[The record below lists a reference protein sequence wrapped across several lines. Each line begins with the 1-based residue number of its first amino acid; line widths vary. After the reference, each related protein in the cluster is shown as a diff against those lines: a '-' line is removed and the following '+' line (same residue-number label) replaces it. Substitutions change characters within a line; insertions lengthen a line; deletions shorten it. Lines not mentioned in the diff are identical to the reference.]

1 MRAGVTFATAGV
13 AALFAIEPAQ
23 AHILAGD
30 GLAAGFAHPF
40 EGLDHMLA
48 MVAVG
53 AWATQLGGRA
63 IWAVPCA
70 FVGAMI
76 LGGFAGMAG
85 LAIPAVE
92 LGVTG
97 SVLLLGVL
105 IASGRSI
112 PLPAAGAIVAIF
124 AVLHGHTHGTEIPE
138 MASAGAYAAGFVAAT
153 SLLHAAGVGFGW
165 LLAQKLSATA
175 LRIAGVAL
183 AVVGTG
189 MLLV

>member
-1 MRAGVTFATAGV
+1 MRTWVGLIAAGTAAV
-13 AALFAIEPAQ
+13 LAVEPAQ

-48 MVAVG
+48 MIAVG

-63 IWAVPCA
+63 LWAVPCA
-70 FVGAMI
+70 FVAAMI
-76 LGGFAGMAG
+76 LGGLAGMAG

-112 PLPAAGAIVAIF
+112 PLPVAGAIVALF

-153 SLLHAAGVGFGW
+153 SLLHAAGVGLGW
-165 LLAQKLSATA
+165 LLAEKLSATA
-175 LRIAGVAL
+175 LRMAGVAL
-183 AVVGTG
+183 AVAGTG